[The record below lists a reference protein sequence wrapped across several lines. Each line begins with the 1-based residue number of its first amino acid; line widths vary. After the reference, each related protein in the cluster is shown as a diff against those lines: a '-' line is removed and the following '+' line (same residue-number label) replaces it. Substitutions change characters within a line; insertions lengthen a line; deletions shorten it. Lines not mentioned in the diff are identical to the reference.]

1 MADHV
6 TLAPAKPAKS
16 AEKSPAPNGIG
27 HSERE
32 RIFYLFRRWGFYEAT
47 LDPLGFFTPLKCPD
61 LEGLS
66 GECAEEARRYYCGTI
81 GVEFLH
87 LPELERR
94 RWIAERVEG
103 PEFEVN
109 QAAILDRLVRA
120 DLFEQ
125 MLQSRYLGS
134 VDSIMAMSHRGRLNV
149 MTHIAGKPMHQVV
162 AGFEDVDPRSVLGA
176 GDVKYHVGATGTYT
190 TSSRKSLN

>member
-1 MADHV
+1 M
-6 TLAPAKPAKS
+6 TIAPTKRIKTAK
-16 AEKSPAPNGIG
+16 KSPAPNGAG

-66 GECAEEARRYYCGTI
+66 GEYAEEARRYYCGTV

-87 LPELERR
+87 IPEPERR
-94 RWIAERVEG
+94 RWIAERMEG

-109 QAAILDRLVRA
+109 QA
-120 DLFEQ
+120 
-125 MLQSRYLGS
+125 
-134 VDSIMAMSHRGRLNV
+134 
-149 MTHIAGKPMHQVV
+149 
-162 AGFEDVDPRSVLGA
+162 
-176 GDVKYHVGATGTYT
+176 
-190 TSSRKSLN
+190 KSP